1 MDVQIV
7 DNYEALSMAG
17 ADLIRRVTTDNPGA
31 NLLLATGNTPIGMYR
46 ELARLYKTGE
56 WDTSRVRVF
65 QLDEYAGVGRSD
77 PRSLYG
83 WLDRE
88 FLTPC
93 GISADRVVPLF
104 GDLDDLE
111 AACQAFD
118 RTVEKYGGI
127 DLSVLGLGPNGH
139 LGFNEPGSTP
149 DMPTRVIGLT
159 DASIESNAVYWG
171 SRDVVPTSAVTAG
184 MTAIMSA
191 RQTLLVVSGAR
202 KASILARTVNGPVS
216 TEVPASYLQMAQD
229 VLAIA
234 DQDAAVDLEM

>member
-17 ADLIRRVTTDNPGA
+17 AAFVQRVTTENPCA
-31 NLLLATGNTPIGMYR
+31 RLLLATGNTPIGMYR
-46 ELARLYKTGE
+46 ELARLYETGR
-56 WDTSRVRVF
+56 WDTSKLVVF
-65 QLDEYAGVGRSD
+65 QLDEYAGIGRSD

-88 FLTPC
+88 FLMPC

-104 GDLDDLE
+104 GDVDDLE
-111 AACQAFD
+111 ATCQAFD
-118 RTVEKYGGI
+118 RTVEEHGGI

-149 DMPTRVIGLT
+149 EMPTRVISLT
-159 DASIESNAVYWG
+159 EASIESNSAYWG
-171 SRDVVPTSAVTAG
+171 SRDVVPTSAITAG

-202 KASILARTVNGPVS
+202 KASILSRTVSGPVS
-216 TEVPASYLQMAQD
+216 TEVPASYLQLPRD
-229 VLAIA
+229 VLVIA
-234 DQDAAVDLEM
+234 DRDAATDVEM